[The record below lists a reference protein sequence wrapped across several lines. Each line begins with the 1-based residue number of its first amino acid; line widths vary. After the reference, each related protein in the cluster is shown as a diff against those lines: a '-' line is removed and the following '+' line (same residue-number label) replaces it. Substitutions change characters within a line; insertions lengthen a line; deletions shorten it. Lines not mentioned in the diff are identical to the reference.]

1 MKQEQIKFQSNNK
14 TVVGIIETPDHG
26 EIFPLV
32 ILFHGGTNTKD
43 KFPTYPIIRDRLIEE
58 GFMTFRIDFFG
69 SGESDG
75 EFKDKTNAF
84 MLNNMKDAIDFI
96 VRDERVEKFGIF
108 TRSQSS
114 LQSSYLIDDRISA
127 RVMCCPAIRP
137 WDCFTN
143 VWYPKEMKEFLKTSD
158 DYLFIKTSDVRKV
171 KGEYGYSRKYFNE
184 LQALPKKTEE
194 SMPKMNNVMIIQ
206 GEMDKEINYM
216 DAVTAFNYLP
226 SGNRELHMISGVG
239 HPFEGKENEVASYA
253 VSWFNKYLK

>member
-1 MKQEQIKFQSNNK
+1 MRQEKVHFKSAGGN
-14 TVVGIIETPDHG
+14 VVGVIETPDMG
-26 EIFPLV
+26 EKFPLV

-43 KFPTYPIIRDRLIEE
+43 VFPTFPMIRDRLIEA

-75 EFKDKTNAF
+75 EFKDKTNAV
-84 MLNNMKDAIDFI
+84 MSENMKDAINFI
-96 VRDERVEKFGIF
+96 VEDNRVGKFGIF

-114 LQSSYLIDDRISA
+114 LQASYYVDDRISA

-143 VWYPKEMKEFLKTSD
+143 VWYPEEMREFLKTND
-158 DYLFIKTSDVRKV
+158 EYLFIKTTDLRKV
-171 KGEYGYSRKYFNE
+171 KGEYGYGRRYFNE

-194 SMPKMNNVMIIQ
+194 SMPKMENVMIIQ
-206 GEMDKEINYM
+206 GELDKEINYM

-239 HPFEGKENEVASYA
+239 HPFKGKEDEVAAYA
-253 VSWFNKYLK
+253 VAWFNKYLK